1 MLALSSHSW
10 ESGLSG
16 AGTDL
21 SKFGMSE
28 KRTGELEER
37 GVDEVVR
44 KGSRQGLGFWAGQR
58 WVGVGRR
65 KEDLSQKSLGKWG
78 YFPSG
83 RMGRSACP
91 ARGHCPLTWGYQE
104 CGQNPATPCLEKWG
118 QEVPWEMVK
127 ETDHEGTGSLH
138 SHWTPLGWLTWGDAS
153 WFSPIQAPFTGIKMT
168 PTTDPLWTGQPL
180 VILPVPKPLT
190 PAMASV
196 WHFTFYTSFP
206 SWSRWGAVALLS
218 ENTHL

>member
-16 AGTDL
+16 AGTDKP
-21 SKFGMSE
+21 KFGMSE
-28 KRTGELEER
+28 KRTGELEKR
-37 GVDEVVR
+37 GVDKAVR
-44 KGSRQGLGFWAGQR
+44 KGSRQGLGFWAGQC

-65 KEDLSQKSLGKWG
+65 KEDLSQRSLGKWG

-104 CGQNPATPCLEKWG
+104 CGQNQATPCLEKWG

-138 SHWTPLGWLTWGDAS
+138 SHWTPLGWLT
-153 WFSPIQAPFTGIKMT
+153 
-168 PTTDPLWTGQPL
+168 
-180 VILPVPKPLT
+180 
-190 PAMASV
+190 
-196 WHFTFYTSFP
+196 
-206 SWSRWGAVALLS
+206 
-218 ENTHL
+218 

>member
-1 MLALSSHSW
+1 MLALTSHSW

-16 AGTDL
+16 AGTDQP
-21 SKFGMSE
+21 KFGMSE

-37 GVDEVVR
+37 WVDKVVR

-58 WVGVGRR
+58 WVGVGR
-65 KEDLSQKSLGKWG
+65 SQRSLGKWG

-83 RMGRSACP
+83 RTGRSACP

-127 ETDHEGTGSLH
+127 ETDTGWRHRITPQSLDAPGL
-138 SHWTPLGWLTWGDAS
+138 TYLGRHKLV
-153 WFSPIQAPFTGIKMT
+153 FSNPGPIHLDQNDTNCGPIVNRSTTGN
-168 PTTDPLWTGQPL
+168 
-180 VILPVPKPLT
+180 
-190 PAMASV
+190 PAG
-196 WHFTFYTSFP
+196 P
-206 SWSRWGAVALLS
+206 
-218 ENTHL
+218 